1 MMSSGARPARP
12 LIRPNPKSSS
22 FPLPNQEGFTLLELL
37 IALVVMVLITMVL
50 GGVLRLA
57 SRAWERGEQ
66 QVETQERSRDLV
78 ALLSQELRSAYP
90 YAITDGDKLV
100 HFFQGEGGRVRFVSA
115 VSDPSPGGHA
125 PFRVVTLFFE
135 RGGGLFI
142 RSAPLLGR
150 GLPEDGH
157 ASAHLLDSR
166 VQEFRLRYLGPEG
179 WVSSWEPREVKPAE
193 ARSRGLRGGPAAGP
207 ATPESDP
214 AIPRAVE
221 VTLTLAPSRALGPI
235 TLPIFAA
242 TDLKKTNPAGK
253 AGL

>member
-1 MMSSGARPARP
+1 MMSSNARPPARP
-12 LIRPNPKSSS
+12 LIRPR
-22 FPLPNQEGFTLLELL
+22 QEGFTLLELL
-37 IALVVMVLITMVL
+37 IALAAMVLISMVL
-50 GGVLRLA
+50 GGVLRLG

-66 QVETQERSRDLV
+66 QLEIQERSRGLV

-90 YAITDGDKLV
+90 YAMADGDKLV
-100 HFFQGEGGRVRFVSA
+100 HFFQGERGRVRFVSA
-115 VSDPSPGGHA
+115 LSDPSPAGDA
-125 PFRVVTLFFE
+125 SFRVVTLFLE
-135 RGGGLFI
+135 PGRGLFI

-150 GLPEDGH
+150 GLPEEGR

-166 VQEFRLRYLGPEG
+166 VQEFHLRYLGPDG
-179 WVSSWEPREVKPAE
+179 WVSSWEPQEVKPAE
-193 ARSRGLRGGPAAGP
+193 ARSRGLQGGLGAGS
-207 ATPESDP
+207 APESAP

-253 AGL
+253 PGS